1 MSTSNLKGRSA
12 AELAERRSL
21 EAQLLQA
28 QKMEGI
34 GHMAGSIAHDVNNIL
49 HVIVGFGSLA
59 LGRIK
64 EDDPL
69 RYNLNQIIAAAGR
82 ASNLTRSLLD
92 LSRKLPAVP
101 EPVDLHQTLMNVKS
115 FLDMIIGE
123 EIRLQMACT
132 SEALEVIADSGQL
145 EQVVINLATNA
156 RHAMPNGGTLSI
168 VTQSVRIDA
177 ETAGLRGCAKPGSYA
192 LISVTDDG
200 TGMDHDTASRV
211 FEPFFTTKQPG
222 DGTGLG
228 LSIVYRIIK
237 EHNGFIEVS
246 SELGKG
252 TTIRLYLPLT
262 DAGQRSEATSTL
274 ADADRTTEMQQAAG
288 HDSGNRISGP
298 YRRVFNLHSVKERA
312 DHGM

>member
-1 MSTSNLKGRSA
+1 
-12 AELAERRSL
+12 
-21 EAQLLQA
+21 
-28 QKMEGI
+28 
-34 GHMAGSIAHDVNNIL
+34 
-49 HVIVGFGSLA
+49 

-92 LSRKLPAVP
+92 LGRKLPAVP

-123 EIRLQMACT
+123 DILLQMACT
-132 SEALEVIADSGQL
+132 SETLEVIADSGQL

-168 VTQSVRIDA
+168 VTQSVRVDA
-177 ETAGLRGCAKPGSYA
+177 ETGGLHGCVKTGSYA

-200 TGMDHDTASRV
+200 TGMDHDTASRI
-211 FEPFFTTKQPG
+211 FEPFFTTKLPR

-228 LSIVYRIIK
+228 LSIVHRIIK
-237 EHNGFIEVS
+237 EHNGFIAVS

-262 DAGQRSEATSTL
+262 AAGQRREETATL
-274 ADADRTTEMQQAAG
+274 AEADQGTKMQQAAG
-288 HDSGNRISGP
+288 HGSGNRISGP
-298 YRRVFNLHSVKERA
+298 YRRFFSLNPVKERA